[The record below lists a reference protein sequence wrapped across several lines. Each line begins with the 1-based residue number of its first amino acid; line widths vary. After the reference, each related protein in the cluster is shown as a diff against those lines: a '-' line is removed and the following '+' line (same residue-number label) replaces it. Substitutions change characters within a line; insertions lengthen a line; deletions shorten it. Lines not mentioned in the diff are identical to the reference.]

1 MAMDALLAHDRE
13 HARQLDPAEKLRQAL
28 DVMRAGIRLKRLTLR
43 RQFAE
48 ADETEVDHHLAEW
61 LRGDG
66 WAGPGAGTSCN
77 LPRFGAA
84 RPPFRIGRRPSRVR
98 SR

>member
-1 MAMDALLAHDRE
+1 MDALLAHDRE

-28 DVMRAGIRLKRLTLR
+28 DVMRAGIRLRRSSLR
-43 RQFAE
+43 RHLAE

-66 WAGPGAGTSCN
+66 
-77 LPRFGAA
+77 
-84 RPPFRIGRRPSRVR
+84 
-98 SR
+98 